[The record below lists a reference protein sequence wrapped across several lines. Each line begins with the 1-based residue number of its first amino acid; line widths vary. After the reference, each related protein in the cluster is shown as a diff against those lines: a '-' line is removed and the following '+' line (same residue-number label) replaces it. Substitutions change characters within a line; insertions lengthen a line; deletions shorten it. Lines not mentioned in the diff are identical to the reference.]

1 MKRVG
6 IIHYDEIGLKGS
18 NRKSFEHTLIT
29 NVARKISAHK
39 LPLTIENR
47 WSRIIVAGAI
57 NGCWQNAYDG
67 PMRTI
72 LTNTPGVSV
81 FGIGFMVEATQ
92 EAIFEGVTK
101 SITSLDMNSF
111 ETFRVSTTRVD
122 KTFPYTSKDFDR
134 ITGSHVQGCFNS
146 NKKVQLASADLV
158 IRIEIL
164 KDRAYVYIKERG
176 LSGLAVRS
184 SGRAVALLS
193 GGFDSPVATHMC
205 ATRGVEPLLMHFHA
219 HPQTSRAALEK
230 VEDLA
235 RILSDVCGPLTLA
248 LVPLL
253 AAQKE
258 IALIVPEKLRIILY
272 RRLMMKAAE
281 KWGKENG
288 AKAIITG
295 ESVGQVAS
303 QTLENIGVVGNA
315 TMLPVLRPLAG
326 MHKQDIIRKSRIIG
340 THDISIL
347 PHDDTCT
354 IFMPK
359 HPETKAR
366 LSTVLK
372 AEELYDSQ
380 KLVDDM
386 LERIEIQEI

>member
-6 IIHYDEIGLKGS
+6 IIHYDEIALKGA
-18 NRKSFEHTLIT
+18 NRDSFEQTLVN
-29 NVARKISAHK
+29 NVARKIAAAQI
-39 LPLTIENR
+39 PLTIENR
-47 WSRIIVAGAI
+47 WGRMVVTAGVD
-57 NGCWQNAYDG
+57 GVWKDEYDKPLNA
-67 PMRTI
+67 M
-72 LTNTPGVSV
+72 LAHTPGVSV
-81 FGIGFMVEATQ
+81 FGIGYMVEATQ
-92 EAIFEGVTK
+92 ESIFEGLTAITK
-101 SITSLDMNSF
+101 CVDVDSF

-122 KTFPYTSKDFDR
+122 KSFPDTSQDFDR
-134 ITGSHVQGCFNS
+134 IAGSYVHGLFNAG
-146 NKKVQLASADLV
+146 KKVKLTGADVV

-164 KDRAYVYIKERG
+164 KDRAYVYIKEIG
-176 LSGLAVRS
+176 LSGLAVGS
-184 SGRAVALLS
+184 SGKAVALLS

-205 ATRGVEPLLMHFHA
+205 ATRGIEPLLMHFHA
-219 HPQTSRAALEK
+219 YPQTSRAALEK

-235 RILSDVCGPLTLA
+235 KVLSDVCGPLTLT

-258 IALIVPEKLRIILY
+258 IALVAPEKLRVILY
-272 RRLMMKAAE
+272 RRLMLKSSE
-281 KWGKENG
+281 KWGRDNG

-303 QTLENIGVVGNA
+303 QTLENMGVVEDA
-315 TMLPVLRPLAG
+315 TTLPILRPLAG
-326 MHKQDIIRKSRIIG
+326 MHKKDIIKQSRVIG

-354 IFMPK
+354 VFMPK

-366 LSTVLK
+366 LGTVLK
-372 AEELYDSQ
+372 TEELYDSQ